1 MIDYEKVENIKILSM
16 KEEAELSPE
25 ELITYY
31 NSLKEYLLKRKYTN
45 LTPGALR
52 IGPKLKK

>member
-1 MIDYEKVENIKILSM
+1 MKKVENIKILSM

-31 NSLKEYLLKRKYTN
+31 NSLKN
-45 LTPGALR
+45 
-52 IGPKLKK
+52 IC

>member
-1 MIDYEKVENIKILSM
+1 MIMKKVENIKILSM

-45 LTPGALR
+45 LTPGALH